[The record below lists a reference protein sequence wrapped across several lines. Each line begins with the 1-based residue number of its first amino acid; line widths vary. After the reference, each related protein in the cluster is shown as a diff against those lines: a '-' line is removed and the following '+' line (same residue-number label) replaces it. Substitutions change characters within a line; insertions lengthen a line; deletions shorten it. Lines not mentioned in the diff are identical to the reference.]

1 MEASAAPSPTDA
13 TPLSEQHAAT
23 PAPRAPSPDSP
34 RPIGVSTVLVSAFLL
49 YLGYEPSVSIS
60 LLFSRALFMLA
71 IGYGVLSALSLAVK
85 WVFHWDQGLHHPRL
99 RLARSLWIAAL
110 AGVLLWRNHAQENE
124 AIAFLDQQAALAATL
139 CNASG
144 QCAACLPDWT
154 EKYGGCSHRFV
165 NSSHTQFVLRYAAQ
179 GRLFNVYIHHGPD
192 FDITRHGGVNRP
204 ITRGWGDLDGERA
217 PADDRPP
224 VECVPLSR

>member
-1 MEASAAPSPTDA
+1 MPPTDA
-13 TPLSEQHAAT
+13 PTPPVQNTAT
-23 PAPRAPSPDSP
+23 SAPPTHSPDSP

-49 YLGYEPSVSIS
+49 YLGYEPSTGTS
-60 LLFSRALFMLA
+60 LMFSRVLFMLA
-71 IGYGVLSALSLAVK
+71 LGYGVLSALSLTVK
-85 WVFHWDQGLHHPRL
+85 RIFHWDHGLHHPRL

-154 EKYGGCSHRFV
+154 EKHGSCSHSFV
-165 NSSHTQFVLRYAAQ
+165 NSSHTPFVLRYGAKEQ
-179 GRLFNVYIHHGPD
+179 VFVVYIHYGPD
-192 FDITRHGGVNRP
+192 FDIKRHGGVNRP
-204 ITRGWGDLDGERA
+204 ISRQWSDLDGERA
-217 PADDRPP
+217 PANDRPP
-224 VECVPLSR
+224 DDGVPLSR